1 MAIAAAA
8 VVVVVVV
15 DGSGGGKLFTAM
27 GVGPSG
33 VVDVVTTGCDF
44 KAVIVTPLEVG
55 AETGVDENVFDADVD
70 ADVGG
75 GGWCG
80 CCGCC
85 GLEIG
90 SMTKF
95 GLEMEKKEDRFLFMN
110 N

>member
-8 VVVVVVV
+8 VVVVVV
-15 DGSGGGKLFTAM
+15 DGSGGGRLLTAM

-55 AETGVDENVFDADVD
+55 AETGVDENGFVVDVD
-70 ADVGG
+70 DDVGG
-75 GGWCG
+75 GGW
-80 CCGCC
+80 CGCC

-95 GLEMEKKEDRFLFMN
+95 CLEMEKKEDRFLFMN
-110 N
+110 Y